1 MNWLKET
8 KWKKSGCVIPY
19 KPQNTHP
26 DLSGIQYMTVFP
38 KYNICKME
46 SVAHFITNFSPK
58 KYVW

>member
-8 KWKKSGCVIPY
+8 KLKKSGYVIPY

-26 DLSGIQYMTVFP
+26 VYMNVFP

-46 SVAHFITNFSPK
+46 SLPQLITNFSPK